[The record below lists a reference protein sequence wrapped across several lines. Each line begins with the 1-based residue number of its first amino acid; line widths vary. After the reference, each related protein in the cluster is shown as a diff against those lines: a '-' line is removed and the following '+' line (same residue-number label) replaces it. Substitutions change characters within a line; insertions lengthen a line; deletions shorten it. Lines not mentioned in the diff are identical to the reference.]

1 MTHNKDLPI
10 AFQACYLTA
19 MDYLLKNPQDP
30 DRGVNAFAKTLEYI
44 CLKVDAHCDVNDF
57 FLKLRVNRKELLKSM
72 QLAIQHLDF
81 VREEDGL
88 LQRYLAYSQVD
99 SNYAKAS
106 FVLAMHFLLR
116 SRSMGASRG
125 LYDIAMD
132 QTMKL
137 GGDADSNCAVVGGLI
152 GALVGFQ
159 QLPQAK
165 VFAIIDHES
174 TQFTPCKETF

>member
-1 MTHNKDLPI
+1 
-10 AFQACYLTA
+10 
-19 MDYLLKNPQDP
+19 
-30 DRGVNAFAKTLEYI
+30 
-44 CLKVDAHCDVNDF
+44 
-57 FLKLRVNRKELLKSM
+57 
-72 QLAIQHLDF
+72 
-81 VREEDGL
+81 
-88 LQRYLAYSQVD
+88 
-99 SNYAKAS
+99 
-106 FVLAMHFLLR
+106 MHFLLR

-125 LYDIAMD
+125 LYDIAMY